1 MSATLELAKQLIQLP
16 SITPEDKGCQEII
29 AQRLGKLGFSIEMMP
44 FGDVSNLWAV
54 IGTDGPLFVFAG
66 HTDVV
71 PTGPLEEWLSP
82 PFTPTEQDGFL
93 VGRGAADMK
102 GSLAAMVTAT
112 ERLLQNNKIKG
123 RLAFLITSDEE
134 GVAVNGTT
142 KVIDELRSRGIN
154 IDYCLIGEPSSTDK
168 LGDTIKIGRRGSL
181 NGRLLVKGVQGH
193 IAYPHLA
200 SNPIHNAL
208 PALNALTQMQW
219 DAGNDSFPPSSFQ
232 ISNIHAGTGASN
244 VIPETVEVDFN
255 LRYSTEL
262 DEGVI
267 KQRITQCLDSEEL
280 EYEIDWNLSGE
291 PFLTSAG
298 RLIDVTCAS
307 IKRITG
313 LTTERST
320 SGGTSD
326 GRFIAPTGAEVV
338 ELGPCNST
346 IHKLNERVAI
356 EELEQLSK
364 IYQTIIEEMLG
375 AN

>member
-134 GVAVNGTT
+134 GLAVNGTT

>member
-244 VIPETVEVDFN
+244 VIPETLEVDFN